1 MADVNISKYRASVVR
16 DGSKPASP
24 GFVVSEGQDPVNPP
38 GTNNYVPYTGA
49 TANVELGEFG
59 LEAGFVTL
67 DTTPTN
73 IPTDQ
78 GAIYWD
84 DTRSTAAL
92 IMNGTLQHIG
102 QDSFFYVKNSSGSTI
117 PKGTCVGFA
126 GTEGGSGHLL
136 ITPFL
141 ANGSVP
147 STYFMGVTCE
157 SIANGSFGQVMH
169 FGELTGINTSGFT
182 AGALLYASS
191 TVAGGFQTT
200 APVAPNNIILVAAAV
215 NSKNNGAIVVRP
227 TLGSNINTDE
237 GVKITSPTT
246 GDLLQLQAGGLW
258 ENKTLSQV
266 IGSAYVPSTRTLTIN
281 GTALDLSVDRSWSVG
296 DMLLNT
302 YQVVTGTKVFG
313 TNRLIM
319 EGEGTAQPT
328 SLSNT
333 QTSNSA
339 LASHNS
345 FGFNGSNNIY
355 FNKGTTANGGI
366 FAFSNT
372 ATRTYTLKDASG
384 TLAFTSDI
392 PSLSGYVQG
401 SGTTNYVS
409 KFTGSGTIGN
419 SQIFDNGTN
428 VGIGTASVSGTYEK
442 LAVAGGI
449 SIKDN
454 TNAKLEIGRYN
465 TTGAQNSYIKLGAN
479 SNSLRFTNNTDIADI
494 MELTNSG
501 NLGLGV
507 TPSSWANG
515 FTALQV
521 KNASIWSTGNDA
533 SFTANA
539 YYDGSNYRYIGS
551 AAATRVYHNIDGS
564 IGWSQSP
571 SGTAGNAISFTQAMT
586 LNANGNLL
594 VGTTSDNGA
603 RLQVSGSA
611 TIGGNLTVSSGNNL
625 NMVTGDIHFQSNA
638 GYGILS
644 QNGNRL
650 VSIQNGAFGVT
661 GAATFSSS
669 VTANG
674 TATFLGQFGNGNNVN
689 EKVIQFLRASAST
702 DIVNIQGINAGV
714 GAANIAMQALG
725 GNVGIGTSSPDS
737 RLQVNNPTASS
748 TTDALIIQNSGVSS
762 IGHTTGL
769 RFRYNTSE
777 PAAIRAILMSTST
790 GEGNLA
796 FFTSP
801 NGTGAS
807 LTERMTITSS
817 GNVGIGTNTPTNA
830 RLVISNSAND
840 KISLDG
846 GSNQNGMR
854 WEAVAGANGF
864 YLFNGTISSS
874 GWGLYNINTAASPF
888 WITNGGN
895 FIIGTTTDNG
905 ARLQVNGDI
914 LTSAPSGGTAGKWKL
929 GTATSGSYTIGG
941 KIRIEINGVAYDIL
955 TT

>member
-38 GTNNYVPYTGA
+38 GTNNFVPYTGA

-59 LEAGFVTL
+59 VEAGFVTL

-126 GTEGGSGHLL
+126 GTDGGSGHLL
-136 ITPFL
+136 VTPFL

-147 STYFMGVTCE
+147 STYFMGVTAE
-157 SIANGSFGQVMH
+157 AIANGAFGQVMH
-169 FGELTGINTSGFT
+169 FGELEGINTSGFT

-191 TVAGGFQTT
+191 TVAGAFQTT

-227 TLGSNINTDE
+227 TLGSNFGTNESVKLTSVTD
-237 GVKITSPTT
+237 K
-246 GDLLQLQAGGLW
+246 DLLQYQSGTGVW
-258 ENKTLSQV
+258 ENKTLAQV
-266 IGSAYVPSTRTLTIN
+266 IGSAYVPSTRTITIN

-428 VGIGTASVSGTYEK
+428 VGINQASPTRTVDILGASGIGTVLKLQGASGTTTYLQ
-442 LAVAGGI
+442 LAYNGA
-449 SIKDN
+449 
-454 TNAKLEIGRYN
+454 TNAQSGYIGYN
-465 TTGAQNSYIKLGAN
+465 SSSQMQF
-479 SNSLRFTNNTDIADI
+479 FTNDTLA
-494 MELTNSG
+494 LTIDSNR

-507 TPSSWANG
+507 TPSAWGSINKV
-515 FTALQV
+515 FETTAGTIMLGRSDLSAWGR
-521 KNASIWSTGNDA
+521 NFYYNSADAGIYTGNGHA
-533 SFTANA
+533 TGYFQSSGQHFWVNA
-539 YYDGSNYRYIGS
+539 
-551 AAATRVYHNIDGS
+551 
-564 IGWSQSP
+564 P

-586 LNANGNLL
+586 LTGGGNLL
-594 VGTTSDNGA
+594 VGTTTDNGA
-603 RLQVSGSA
+603 RLQVSGTSRLSGA
-611 TIGGNLTVSSGNNL
+611 VTINQTTSEPLRIERVVSGSTVGRYSLAISSGGNLSIY
-625 NMVTGDIHFQSNA
+625 DANA
-638 GYGILS
+638 DFD
-644 QNGNRL
+644 RL
-650 VSIQNGAFGVT
+650 TIAATT

-669 VTANG
+669 VRAG
-674 TATFLGQFGNGNNVN
+674 THFSLSGRTTSFGYQF
-689 EKVIQFLRASAST
+689 
-702 DIVNIQGINAGV
+702 
-714 GAANIAMQALG
+714 
-725 GNVGIGTSSPDS
+725 PDW
-737 RLQVNNPTASS
+737 Q
-748 TTDALIIQNSGVSS
+748 I
-762 IGHTTGL
+762 
-769 RFRYNTSE
+769 YNTS
-777 PAAIRAILMSTST
+777 
-790 GEGNLA
+790 GGGLA
-796 FFTSP
+796 FNNYSTD
-801 NGTGAS
+801 A
-807 LTERMTITSS
+807 MTITSS